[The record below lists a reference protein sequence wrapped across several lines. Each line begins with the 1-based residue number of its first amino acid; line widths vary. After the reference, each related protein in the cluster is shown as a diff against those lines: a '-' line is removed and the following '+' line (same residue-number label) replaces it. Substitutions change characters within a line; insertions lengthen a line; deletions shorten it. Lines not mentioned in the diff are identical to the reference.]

1 MDTQS
6 FKTRSIK
13 ASEVQPKW
21 WIVDASD
28 QVLGRMSSRITHILR
43 GKHQPFFTPHV
54 NCGDYVI
61 VINAEKVKLTGNK
74 WNDKV
79 YQRFSGYPGGQK
91 ERTAIEMLEKQ
102 PTQIIHKAV
111 KGMLPKNKL
120 SRQVIKKLFVYT
132 GTEHPHG
139 AQKPE
144 ELKLEY

>member
-13 ASEVQPKW
+13 ASEVKPKW

-28 QVLGRMSSRITHILR
+28 QVLGRMCSRITHVIR
-43 GKHQPFFTPHV
+43 GKHQPYFTPHV

-79 YQRFSGYPGGQK
+79 YQRFSGYPGGQQ
-91 ERTAIEMLEKQ
+91 ERTAAEMREKF
-102 PTQIIHKAV
+102 PTRIVEKAV

-120 SRQVIKKLFVYT
+120 SSQVIKKLFVYT
-132 GTEHPHG
+132 GTEHPHA

-144 ELKLEY
+144 ELKIEY